1 MLSVFEFF
9 FLFIIGHFYPICF
22 IYSVGHSLTMGD
34 FHVHL
39 RIILISDGRPTD
51 ITAYLTDDSP
61 SMESDKVCI
70 MNV

>member
-1 MLSVFEFF
+1 
-9 FLFIIGHFYPICF
+9 
-22 IYSVGHSLTMGD
+22 MGD
-34 FHVHL
+34 FHVQL
-39 RIILISDGRPTD
+39 RIVLISDGRPTD